1 MDKKELMKEYD
12 EYYRKKPEKWTSDD
26 RNEYA
31 RQIIEDCIEYPPK
44 NFLDIGC
51 GNGHTIKYLKEYW
64 KETAFYG
71 FDLSPEAINVAKA
84 KLPDV
89 DLRVGFLDEMT
100 YSLQFD
106 CISLLGVIEHFENL
120 EGSLKQLY
128 AMLAKDGIIYIEAP
142 NCLSYEG
149 STPEQGFRRVNFGNR
164 QIEWHLT
171 RESWMNYFRSAG
183 FEILLNKVGR
193 TPQTEFIFVLKK

>member
-1 MDKKELMKEYD
+1 MKEYD
-12 EYYRKKPEKWTSDD
+12 AYYRKKPEKWTSDD

-31 RQIIEDCIEYPPK
+31 RQIIEDCLEYPPK
-44 NFLDIGC
+44 NFLDVGC

-64 KETAFYG
+64 KETTFYG
-71 FDLSPEAINVAKA
+71 FDLSQEAINVAKA

-89 DLRVGFLDEMT
+89 NLRVGFLDEME

-120 EGSLKQLY
+120 EESLSQLY
-128 AMLAKDGIIYIEAP
+128 RMLSKDGIVYIEAP

-149 STPEQGFRRVNFGNR
+149 STPEMGFRRVNFGNR
-164 QIEWHLT
+164 QTEWHLT
-171 RESWMNYFRSAG
+171 RNAWMRYFWFAK